1 MLQRNNTPH
10 KQHSV
15 SVNDWLHKAISHQLS
30 WPRNYVLL
38 WNLQTHLIPVLA
50 CQLTLCWVS

>member
-15 SVNDWLHKAISHQLS
+15 SVNDLLHTATSHKLSWLH
-30 WPRNYVLL
+30 NYLL
-38 WNLQTHLIPVLA
+38 L
-50 CQLTLCWVS
+50 